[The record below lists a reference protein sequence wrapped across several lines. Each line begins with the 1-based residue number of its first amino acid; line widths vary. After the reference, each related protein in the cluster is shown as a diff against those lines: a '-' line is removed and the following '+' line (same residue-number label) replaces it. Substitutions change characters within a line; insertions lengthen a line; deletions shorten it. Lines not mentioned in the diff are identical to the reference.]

1 MPGAPARRLLWL
13 FFLLALGSPAS
24 AQTTDPLFAGLRWA
38 PQAPGSRPAGI
49 GGAFAAVADGGKA
62 AYFNP
67 AGLAQ
72 LPLKELELSFA
83 DPWLS
88 LGARLGVVRFAA
100 YGTKGT
106 SDAPGALDTTFSEAG
121 FGIGVAPMH
130 NVKLG
135 VAGAWSRFELEGQ
148 RTAAGAGGQQTLL
161 AGVHGDSRRFRVT
174 AGALVTL
181 FASEIRGLPMM
192 RLGVSYQRGFDW
204 SAEMTEAGAAGPI
217 RRTIDVRRPSV
228 LTAGLAWYGSDRW
241 SFYAQGDVIRYGEVL
256 GSLRRNVGSSA
267 ARDFDINDAIE
278 PRAGSEFAFP
288 LSCGC
293 GTVKLRAGLQ
303 YLSPGTLVYSGTDPT
318 FEQAFG
324 ARSWRAVASLGASL
338 FAEYFGKALRLDL
351 DSKDVFDGP
360 ALSFGLVWRF

>member
-1 MPGAPARRLLWL
+1 MFAARIRVL
-13 FFLLALGSPAS
+13 FSFVLLAIPAS
-24 AQTTDPLFAGLRWA
+24 APAQTADPLFAGLRWA
-38 PQAPGSRPAGI
+38 PQPPGSRPAGI

-72 LPLKELELSFA
+72 LPLKEFELSFA

-88 LGARLGVVRFAA
+88 LGARLGVLRFAA
-100 YGTKGT
+100 YGTKAAP
-106 SDAPGALDTTFSEAG
+106 DARGSLDTSFSEVG

-148 RTAAGAGGQQTLL
+148 RTVTGAGGQQTLL
-161 AGVHGDSRRFRVT
+161 AGVRGDNGRFRVT

-192 RLGVSYQRGFDW
+192 RLGVSYQPGFDW
-204 SAEMTEAGAAGPI
+204 SAEMMEASAAGPV

-241 SFYAQGDVIRYGEVL
+241 SFFAQGDVIRYGEVL
-256 GSLRRNVGSSA
+256 GSLRRNVGSA
-267 ARDFDINDAIE
+267 ARDFDMNDAIE
-278 PRAGSEFAFP
+278 PRGGSEFAFP

-303 YLSPGTLVYSGTDPT
+303 YLSPGTLVYSGTDPVL
-318 FEQAFG
+318 EQAFG
-324 ARSWRAVASLGASL
+324 VRSWRAVASLGASF
-338 FAEYFGKALRLDL
+338 FAEYFGRALRLDL
-351 DSKDVFDGP
+351 DSKDLLEGP